1 MENNKTLE
9 TCKNRVFI
17 NNLAFG
23 KNNPIALKTN
33 SNHIYRVTGIH
44 QIYDIIEC
52 NYIRPK
58 NEKLKGGHHNEVFWT
73 LGGESQYY
81 YDKRPVLE
89 IPTSILHDN
98 DIGAKKLDDLSAIWI
113 FDEPSQMYIN
123 KLELIKKCR
132 KIVEFDKDSLSIEEL
147 QILLTYNES
156 KEQKKTR

>member
-1 MENNKTLE
+1 MKNYNSTE

-23 KNNPIALKTN
+23 KNNPIALQTD
-33 SNHIYRVTGIH
+33 SDHVYRVTGIN

-52 NYIRPK
+52 GYVRPK
-58 NEKLKGGHHNEVFWT
+58 DGILKGGHYNEVFWT

-89 IPTSILHDN
+89 IPAVILHDN

-113 FDEPSQMYIN
+113 FDELSQTYMN
-123 KLELIKKCR
+123 KLDIIKKCR
-132 KIVEFDKDSLSIEEL
+132 KITESSKYLLSIEEL
-147 QILLTYNES
+147 QLLLYS
-156 KEQKKTR
+156 KNDYQKKTR